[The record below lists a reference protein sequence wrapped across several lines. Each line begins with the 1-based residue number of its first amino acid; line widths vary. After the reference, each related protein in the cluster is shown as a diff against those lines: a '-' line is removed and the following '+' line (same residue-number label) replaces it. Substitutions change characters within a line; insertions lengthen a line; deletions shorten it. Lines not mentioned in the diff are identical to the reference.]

1 MPDTYRHGVYFSEA
15 PTRLVPTRRG
25 NAAVPLVVGVAPAK
39 AGVSHANQPVLCY
52 SKADFLGKFGWS
64 SDFAA
69 YPLCEAAE
77 VYFDIYGM
85 SPLVAVSVLDADS
98 HSDSVTDEAK
108 TFPAADAGLSVTLAH
123 GDLVAG
129 AVTIKPAEGTNPP
142 AFVEGTDYTLDH
154 ASGVVTRVAGGG
166 IAAAAAVKVSYD
178 YYTPATVTASDI
190 AGTVSGGVRTGL
202 ELLDEVFPRFGLTP
216 GLVLAPGWS
225 QDSTVGLKMAN
236 KAALINGVF
245 RAVAVVDL
253 PDDFSDYSEASS
265 EKSSLNYTASN
276 MAVCWPKVTLGGK
289 TYWMSC
295 HLAALMAWVDWQHG
309 DVPFVSP
316 SNKRLSIDGASA
328 NGQEIWLDRP
338 AANWLNS
345 QGVITTLNW
354 GQAGWLAWGNRTGAY
369 PASTDV
375 KDVFVPV
382 RRMFDYVGNTLV
394 LTFQQKVDFPITRR
408 LIETIV
414 DSANVWLNGLAA
426 REMILG
432 GKVAFL
438 REENPATDVM
448 DGIIKFHCWIT
459 PPSPARDI
467 EFILEYD
474 VANLETLFGQQ

>member
-253 PDDFSDYSEASS
+253 PDDFSDYSAAST
-265 EKSSLNYTASN
+265 EKSSLNFTDEL
-276 MAVCWPKVTLGGK
+276 MTVCWPKVTLGGK
-289 TYWMSC
+289 AYWLST
-295 HLAALMAWVDWQHG
+295 HVAALQMTVDWDNR
-309 DVPFVSP
+309 DVPSVSP
-316 SNKRLSIDGASA
+316 SNKRLLIDGVVA
-328 NGQEIWLDRP
+328 NGAAVYLDRSE
-338 AANWLNS
+338 ANVVNS
-345 QGVITTLNW
+345 AGVLTPLNW
-354 GQAGWLAWGNRTGAY
+354 AQAGWVAWGNWTGAY
-369 PASTDV
+369 PAATDV
-375 KDVFVPV
+375 KDVFIPN
-382 RRMFDYVGNTLV
+382 RRMFNYVGNTLV
-394 LTFQQKVDFPITRR
+394 LTFQQRVSFPITRR
-408 LIETIV
+408 LIETIT
-414 DSANVWLNGLAA
+414 DSANIWLNGLVAS
-426 REMILG
+426 ENLLG
-432 GKVAFL
+432 GKVYFL
-438 REENPATDVM
+438 KDDNPATDIMNGV
-448 DGIIKFHCWIT
+448 IKFRVKIT

-474 VANLETLFGQQ
+474 VAALETLFGNA